1 MNNSPGENWI
11 QLLHGYAPVMDNTAM
26 TAEHIGRLENRTGIP
41 RISFIHPGK
50 ELLIYVINPLHG
62 EPNNVILT
70 GTAGDGKTS
79 LCFELFSELT
89 GKEPDHSS
97 EIQTV
102 DYETSKGIKR
112 LTFIFDVTA
121 WRKPVHGCLPPEQVK
136 ILASLA
142 QSVFGE
148 SDEFFVIAVND
159 GQLHEVF
166 GYLPTGASEN
176 IHKLRKEISRL
187 HVNGVTASDSRLH
200 LINLSMISSEV
211 LMERSLNA
219 ILDRKE
225 WECLDTELDN
235 PLFSPKSSLHRNYK
249 LLSTPTVRS
258 RLITLAM
265 LADAAGFH
273 MPIRGILC
281 LIANALLG
289 NPAAK
294 DKVLRPQKGLEVI
307 LEESPHE
314 AALHRTLFGDHLSPV
329 ARNKREIYRFLA
341 MLQIGLETTNDLDDL
356 LIFGHLDEDNR
367 HMYTEILEKDPFCQR
382 NPGLPALIRE
392 YVRGDL
398 SIEETSRLLREMSS
412 ERRRLFL
419 TVDDENHKA
428 LKLWRSSV
436 FHHAGD
442 YIERLLMPLRNG
454 KQVAPAL
461 LQKLVAGL
469 NRAWTG
475 LLITNQPDELYLCT
489 GLDVTTA
496 AVSDILCDQIQI
508 HGSTTSKIEVVK
520 SAKTQQPEIVITTKG
535 SSFAIPLT
543 LARFE
548 FLCRVSDGAMPSTF
562 SRESAEDF
570 SMLKQRCIATLCGA
584 FNSNIINGIRITPSG
599 KIERAP
605 ILLSQ
610 S

>member
-11 QLLHGYAPVMDNTAM
+11 RLLHGYAPVMENAAM
-26 TAEHIGRLENRTGIP
+26 TAEHIGRLEKRTGIS
-41 RISFIHPGK
+41 RVSFIHPGK
-50 ELLIYVINPLHG
+50 ELLLSVINPGLS

-79 LCFELFSELT
+79 LCFELFSELV
-89 GKEPDHSS
+89 GKEPTNSS
-97 EIQTV
+97 GIQTI
-102 DYETSKGIKR
+102 DYKTSKGLKR

-121 WRKPVHGCLPPEQVK
+121 WRKPVHGCLPAEQVA
-136 ILASLA
+136 ILESLA

-148 SDEFFVIAVND
+148 SDDFFVVAVND

-166 GYLPTGASEN
+166 EYLPPNAPES
-176 IHKLRKEISRL
+176 IHKLRKEISWL
-187 HVNGVTASDSRLH
+187 HANGITASDSRLH
-200 LINLSMISSEV
+200 LINLSTISSEV

-219 ILDRKE
+219 ILYRKE
-225 WECLDTELDN
+225 WECLDTESDK

-249 LLSTPTVRS
+249 LLSTPTVRT

-281 LIANALLG
+281 LIANSLLG

-294 DKVLRPQKGLEVI
+294 DQVLRPQEGLEKI
-307 LEESPHE
+307 LDESPHE

-329 ARNKREIYRFLA
+329 ARNKREVYRFLS

-356 LIFGHLDEDNR
+356 LIFGHLDEEC
-367 HMYTEILEKDPFCQR
+367 HHLYAEIVEKDPYHQR
-382 NPGLPALIRE
+382 NPGLQALIRE

-398 SIEETSRLLREMSS
+398 SPEETSRLLCEMSY

-419 TVDDENHKA
+419 TVDDATLNK

-442 YIERLLMPLRNG
+442 YIEKLLLPLRSG
-454 KQVAPAL
+454 KQVAPPL

-520 SAKTQQPEIVITTKG
+520 SEKTQQPEIVITTKG
-535 SSFAIPLT
+535 NSFFIPLT

-570 SMLKQRCIATLCGA
+570 SMLKQRCIAALCGA
-584 FNSNIINGIRITPSG
+584 FNSHIINGIRITPSG